1 MNYRKE
7 IDGLRAIA
15 VASVIFYHAKF
26 IIFGNNW
33 FEGGFIGVDI
43 FFVISGYLITKIILK
58 ELFDKGSFNFLN
70 FYERRAR
77 RILPMLF
84 TVILV
89 SIPFALQ
96 ILFHTNLIEYAKSI
110 LSSLFFSS
118 NFFFYFVTTEYAA
131 ESSLLKPFLHTWS
144 LGIEEQFYIIFP
156 ILLFLFFRFLKN
168 YILVLILLMLFLSI
182 QFAEVIGSHN
192 AELNFYFPISR
203 FWELLVG
210 SSLAYLEINGSII
223 KNRLTR
229 SLPIIGISL
238 IIFAIIFFNFNTPH
252 PGYLTII
259 PIMGAALIISY
270 SSSKDFVGRL
280 LGSNFLV
287 RTGLISYSAYLWHF
301 PIFAFIRLTDSS
313 ISNLEKLIYI
323 ILIFLLSN
331 ISYRYI
337 EQPFRN
343 RNKVLSKPFWLIV
356 TIVLT
361 VISSFCIYI
370 INIDN
375 SINSD
380 NSKKPISRLLDR
392 GSYGLEKK
400 YFEENFDYSVDG
412 QKSDQNILIVGNS
425 HADDLLMLLSYSK
438 SVSDNFTLTL
448 TSPIKRNDDYNYQ
461 ISCFNDFLK
470 TGSTFC
476 EGSPRDNDN
485 FTENLNNQYEW
496 AHYIILASNWLPED
510 VNDYTKLEEIVN
522 KVRTDGK
529 VPIIVSS
536 TIEFQQTLT
545 GDIDIEVFAKDNKRY
560 PTPSELINL
569 EKLAYRDLKNNQ
581 LHLVNRNLAGFAKHM
596 GVTFLNKRDYQC
608 NLDSKRCPIL
618 DDKGYKLTFDHA
630 HYSKEGAIF
639 YAKKIDE
646 MKWFSINGSQ

>member
-26 IIFGNNW
+26 IIFGNDW

-89 SIPFALQ
+89 SLPFAWQ

-156 ILLFLFFRFLKN
+156 ILLFLFFKFLKN
-168 YILVLILLMLFLSI
+168 YIFILILVMLFLSI
-182 QFAEVIGSHN
+182 QFAEVIGSRN

-210 SSLAYLEINGSII
+210 SSVAYLEINGTII
-223 KNRLTR
+223 KSRLTR
-229 SLPIIGISL
+229 IFPIIGISL
-238 IIFAIIFFNFNTPH
+238 IFFAITFFNFSTPH

-259 PIMGAALIISY
+259 PIIGTALIIGY
-270 SSSKDFVGRL
+270 SSSNDLVGRV
-280 LGSNFLV
+280 LGSNIFV

-313 ISNLEKLIYI
+313 IANLEKLIYI
-323 ILIFLLSN
+323 LLIFILSN
-331 ISYRYI
+331 ISYKYI

-343 RNKVLSKPFWLIV
+343 RNKVLSKSFWLIV
-356 TIVLT
+356 TIFLT
-361 VISSFCIYI
+361 VISSLCIYI
-370 INIDN
+370 INSDS

-380 NSKKPISRLLDR
+380 KSEKPISRLLDR
-392 GSYGLEKK
+392 GSYGSEKA
-400 YFEENFDYSVDG
+400 YFEQNFDYSVDG
-412 QKSDQNILIVGNS
+412 KKSDQNILIVGNS
-425 HADDLLMLLSYSK
+425 HADDLLMLLSNSK
-438 SVSDNFTLTL
+438 SVSDNFNITL

-476 EGSPRDNDN
+476 EGSARDNDE
-485 FTENLNNQYEW
+485 FTENLNTQYEW

-522 KVRTDGK
+522 KVRKDGK
-529 VPIIVSS
+529 VPIFVSS
-536 TIEFQQTLT
+536 TIEFQQTST

-560 PTPSELINL
+560 PTPSELVNL
-569 EKLAYRDLKNNQ
+569 EKLAYRDLENNQ
-581 LHLVNRNLAGFAKHM
+581 LHLVNRNLSGFAKHM
-596 GVTFLNKRDYQC
+596 GVTFLDKRDYECDLQ
-608 NLDSKRCPIL
+608 SKRCFVL
-618 DDKGYKLTFDHA
+618 DSNGYKLTFDHA

-639 YAKKIDE
+639 YAKIIDKI
-646 MKWFSINGSQ
+646 KWFSISGSQ